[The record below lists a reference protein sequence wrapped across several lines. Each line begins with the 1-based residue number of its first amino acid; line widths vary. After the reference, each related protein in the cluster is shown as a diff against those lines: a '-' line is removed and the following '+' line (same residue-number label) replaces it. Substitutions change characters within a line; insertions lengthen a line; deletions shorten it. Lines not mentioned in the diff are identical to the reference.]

1 MEPWVQMLTSP
12 LTSWGSPSKLLTALS
27 LQALTNWEGQCLPG
41 EGHRKCCLKMGVWTL
56 G

>member
-12 LTSWGSPSKLLTALS
+12 LTSWGSLSKLLTALS